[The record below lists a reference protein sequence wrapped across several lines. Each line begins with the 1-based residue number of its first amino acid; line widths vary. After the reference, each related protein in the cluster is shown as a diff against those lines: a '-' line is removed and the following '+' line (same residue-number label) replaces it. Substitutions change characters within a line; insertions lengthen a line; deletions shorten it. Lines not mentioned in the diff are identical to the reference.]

1 MGVGNRD
8 EQIMQ
13 TQHRQQELHLQQQ
26 VHEQPVWQ
34 EYRPPVVEGS
44 KELRKQSRNQRL
56 FEQWSKLTAEQQAE
70 LRAKS
75 EYIHGHVENKDQIIH
90 APHAK
95 SHTIKRMNE
104 VITSVLGDQVYDN
117 ITRIKTGESEEQRTV
132 KLHHS
137 RGTKLVSQ
145 GKTVFKFDLVG
156 SGFKQWRRHGIIRD
170 VVKAWFQENQN
181 VDQLNQQSEEAHD
194 RLDDISPE
202 LLEFRL
208 CHALTKKELYFLKD
222 RLHAIQQLCRRE
234 KLWE

>member
-26 VHEQPVWQ
+26 VHEQPAQEQPVWQ
-34 EYRPPVVEGS
+34 ECRPPVVEGS
-44 KELRKQSRNQRL
+44 KELSKQSRNQRL

-156 SGFKQWRRHGIIRD
+156 SGFKQWRKD
-170 VVKAWFQENQN
+170 QN
-181 VDQLNQQSEEAHD
+181 GFAGKVGLGSGDESPAEDMAKLEF
-194 RLDDISPE
+194 SPE
-202 LLEFRL
+202 ASGQMQFMPILDMLMGTAMR
-208 CHALTKKELYFLKD
+208 
-222 RLHAIQQLCRRE
+222 
-234 KLWE
+234 